1 MLCSLA
7 IAITSLKKSKSTQ
20 LVVGLLGKLMSN
32 IFGFGKEFFIA
43 SFKLLKKSM
52 PGPIGT

>member
-32 IFGFGKEFFIA
+32 ILGFGKEFFIA